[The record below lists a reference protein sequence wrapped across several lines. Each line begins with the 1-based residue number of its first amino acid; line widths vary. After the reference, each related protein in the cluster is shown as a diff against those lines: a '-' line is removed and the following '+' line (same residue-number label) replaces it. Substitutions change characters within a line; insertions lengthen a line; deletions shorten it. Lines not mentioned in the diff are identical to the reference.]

1 MANENSSFYFVGN
14 LLCLDLVNTEIISH
28 GERVDLLRGLP
39 EFMEWLHAAGQLSA
53 RDARAA
59 EQRWASTSEG
69 KAAFAEMIL
78 LRGELRAMAERLSI
92 GKPAGQASLDAINR
106 VLASRAAYP
115 QVFRKDAGY
124 VTKMQTSTESPRHL
138 VVPAAESAAWLL
150 EHGDL
155 SLLRRCENPNC
166 ILYFYDTTKNKRRRW
181 CSMDA
186 CGSRAKA
193 AAYYRRVRGARGDR
207 SS

>member
-1 MANENSSFYFVGN
+1 VANESASFYFAGN
-14 LLCLDLVNTEIISH
+14 LLCLDLVNTEVISH
-28 GERVDLLRGLP
+28 GERVNLLGDLSR
-39 EFMEWLHAAGQLSA
+39 FIEWLRAAGQLSA
-53 RDARAA
+53 TDARAV

-69 KAAFAEMIL
+69 KTAFAEMIS
-78 LRGELRAMAERLSI
+78 LRGDLRAMAERLAA

-115 QVFRKDAGY
+115 QVVRKGSGY
-124 VTKMQTSTESPRHL
+124 FTKIQASTESPRHL
-138 VVPAAESAAWLL
+138 LVPIAESAAWLL
-150 EHGDL
+150 EHGDM

-193 AAYYRRVRGARGDR
+193 AAYYRRVRAVKR
-207 SS
+207 

>member
-1 MANENSSFYFVGN
+1 VANESASFYFVGN
-14 LLCLDLVNTEIISH
+14 LLCLDLVNTEVISR
-28 GERVDLLRGLP
+28 GERVDLLGDLP
-39 EFMEWLHAAGQLSA
+39 RFIEWLRAAGQLSA
-53 RDARAA
+53 TEARAA

-69 KAAFAEMIL
+69 KGALAEMIS
-78 LRGELRAMAERLSI
+78 LRGYLRAMVERLAA

-115 QVFRKDAGY
+115 QLVRKGPGY
-124 VTKMQTSTESPRHL
+124 VTKMQASTESPRHL
-138 VVPAAESAAWLL
+138 LVPVSESAAWLL
-150 EHGDL
+150 ERGDL

-193 AAYYRRVRGARGDR
+193 AAYYRRVRAVELKE
-207 SS
+207 